1 MIASL
6 LPARAT
12 GTVLA
17 SLSLPLLLSSGSARA
32 SLRPA
37 FCHGRRA
44 AENHC
49 ARDQ

>member
-12 GTVLA
+12 GTALA
-17 SLSLPLLLSSGSARA
+17 SLPLLLSSGPARA
-32 SLRPA
+32 SLRAA
-37 FCHGRRA
+37 FCQGSRA

>member
-17 SLSLPLLLSSGSARA
+17 SLPLPLSSGSARA
-32 SLRPA
+32 SLRTA

>member
-12 GTVLA
+12 GTARA
-17 SLSLPLLLSSGSARA
+17 SLSLLLSSGTA
-32 SLRPA
+32 RPA
-37 FCHGRRA
+37 LGSAFCQGRRV